1 MASAQAQNN
10 PTKYFVFSKT
20 DGTILSNYP
29 SDPGMLFDE
38 AIGISSFSYSVT
50 ETTTEFPTG
59 QLDEDGNPITQAI
72 VTGVEYS
79 PTISTLSDF
88 KKAAVAE
95 ISARP
100 LEVSEVTLANG
111 LVFDD
116 TEKSLNYLQTKRAT
130 SNASEVVYDKYN
142 TSATMSNSE
151 LTAAVSVIATSQMSK
166 DDAYKAKV
174 VEINNASSIDEVK
187 DLAGMYKEKTIKLIV
202 DVDVDHFDNTNQV
215 TNEELNQVVL
225 GDPGDLDLSDISWIN
240 GVGVKSING
249 QTEFVEAIDSNG
261 VSTAL
266 LVFSP
271 DSPVINGSLTAD
283 GLPVELELVVY
294 CRNVVSGGSQM
305 TQA

>member
-1 MASAQAQNN
+1 M
-10 PTKYFVFSKT
+10 YFN
-20 DGTILSNYP
+20 ILK
-29 SDPGMLFDE
+29 E
-38 AIGISSFSYSVT
+38 
-50 ETTTEFPTG
+50 TG
-59 QLDEDGNPITQAI
+59 QIVGHSETLVKFNDHCIQVELANITINETVIDWGNNQTSIQ
-72 VTGVEYS
+72 YS
-79 PTISTLSDF
+79 YTPDTVDLVGF

-100 LEVSEVTLANG
+100 LEVSEVTLANE

-187 DLAGMYKEKTIKLIV
+187 DLAGIYQEKTIKLIV
-202 DVDVDHFDNTNQV
+202 DVDGANFDSTNQV
-215 TNEELNQVVL
+215 TDEALNQVVMAD
-225 GDPGDLDLSDISWIN
+225 GGVDLSAISWIN

-249 QTEFVEAIDSNG
+249 QTESVEAIDSNS